1 MASSCRVRVWIR
13 SPLIHFFTLRVG
25 HRGARST
32 VILPGASSRER
43 RTQAFGPPAEGP
55 ASWAAHSWRGTRGSF
70 CGVSARLLTCA
81 GASSGSGATEA
92 LGPAHAIPVVPPREP
107 CWPCFLGE
115 RSTASHPR
123 EGRGAPAWAGKC
135 HQNGAD
141 LRTSRKKALSMPTSV
156 AGSLLERCV
165 IWSFPAVRPRD
176 WSSDSCTRQSQVSR
190 DEARGVKLCP
200 GGREIQQE

>member
-1 MASSCRVRVWIR
+1 MA
-13 SPLIHFFTLRVG
+13 LQLRA
-25 HRGARST
+25 H
-32 VILPGASSRER
+32 LPGL
-43 RTQAFGPPAEGP
+43 
-55 ASWAAHSWRGTRGSF
+55 AHSWRGTRGSF
-70 CGVSARLLTCA
+70 CGVSVWLLTCA
-81 GASSGSGATEA
+81 GASSGFGATEA

-107 CWPCFLGE
+107 CWQPRWLCFLGE
-115 RSTASHPR
+115 SSTASHPR

-156 AGSLLERCV
+156 ARSLMERCV

-176 WSSDSCTRQSQVSR
+176 WSSDSYAGQSQVSR

-200 GGREIQQE
+200 GRREIEQE